1 MNTQRFIAAAVL
13 ALTAAGGAFAAETA
27 YVETGSTLSRA
38 EVQAELARARAA
50 GEVNQPGE
58 AYSLFR
64 ANEVKSTTTRAE
76 VLAELARARANG
88 EIQAGEAY
96 ALFPQRAPQTEGATA
111 VARSREDVRAEALR
125 AARTRSFDV
134 SYIGG

>member
-13 ALTAAGGAFAAETA
+13 AFTAAGSAFAAETA

-38 EVQAELARARAA
+38 EVQAELVRARAA
-50 GEVNQPGE
+50 GQVNQPGE
-58 AYSLFR
+58 GYSLFR
-64 ANEVKSTTTRAE
+64 ADEVKSTTSRAE

-88 EIQAGEAY
+88 EIQTGEAY
-96 ALFPQRAPQTEGATA
+96 ALFPQRAPQGEATA

-125 AARTRSFDV
+125 AARTRNFDV